1 MNVPLFAP
9 RRAQPVAGPGEPL
22 RSGARSAARTSP
34 AGVAAPAA
42 PRGHSYAR
50 DATALVL
57 LVSALYSALA
67 LASFRADPLRPEL
80 TGEDWVGPV
89 GAALAGASV
98 EAVGVIAW
106 FVPLELALLAMP
118 LLGAKRSIASL
129 FRLSGDIVVVVVLAA
144 LAHVAFPQA
153 VAFGAMPLGG
163 AVGELFGE
171 VLRALFSN
179 IGSYIIG
186 LTIVALILMGRATF
200 SFIELA
206 HRVEQLAIAIAA
218 RIAGWAR
225 ALFGAWAAA
234 RDLERRAAASEQ
246 ESPPIIAR
254 NSSPDAIIAALAD
267 DADDPPSDPGARSTP
282 VEPVAAEA
290 PTIDLWKGAPTSAAP
305 EEPAAAPKPRRG
317 RKAQAREPREAVIH
331 GGEPREAVIHGGEP
345 HEVVIH
351 GAEPRE
357 VVIHGGEA
365 HEVVT
370 HAAEPHEVVTHAAEP
385 REVVT
390 HAAEPREVVIRG
402 AEAREVVTHAA
413 EPEPEEAP
421 ESDAPRKVA
430 LRAAGP
436 REGAQRFVE
445 LTEEEEA
452 EREEAQRAAGPRE
465 RAQRA
470 AEPRERAQRAAGP
483 REGAQ
488 RAAEPSR
495 AARRRA
501 VPLAAPRDTA
511 ALEDSDESPFAGEAH
526 LVERVVQLDEDAAV
540 EPTALEAAD
549 DEGAAAFAEAEALD
563 VPTPSPILPV
573 RELPAREPEARG
585 AHRDLPAREPRE
597 PDARAT
603 HRDLPAREPREPDA
617 RAAHRDLPARE
628 PREPDARATHRE
640 PPAGGPERPQA
651 AAPRAP
657 TIVDTSRALVS
668 EKPAVVKVVPATG
681 EGFRLPTTDMLD
693 APAGGR
699 LQLDADQLKATAQL
713 LEKTLADYG
722 VNGKVEEIHPGPT
735 VTTFEVSPAAGTK
748 VSKVAG
754 LADDLALGLSRKVR
768 IVAPIPGKNRIGFEI
783 PNEHRLP
790 VNLRELVED
799 RRFVE
804 MKAPLPC
811 VLGRDIIGTPYF
823 ADLASMPHV
832 IVAGATGAGKSVGL
846 NVMLVSL
853 LFRKT
858 PEELRLLMIDP
869 KVVELAPFDRIPHL
883 LLPVVTDMK
892 QAANALKWAVDE
904 MERRYQLFANA
915 GTKNITTYNAW
926 VERVQR
932 GEARPPKPPAKVSAI
947 GADGLEVEVD
957 AAKDGSDAALPE
969 KIPFIVIVVDEFA
982 DLMMQQGKDVE
993 ASVARLA
1000 QKARAAGM
1008 HVILATQR
1016 PSVDVI
1022 TGMIKANFP
1031 TRIAFRVAQKV
1042 DSRTI
1047 LDEQGAE
1054 HLLGR
1059 GDMLI
1064 KMNGSNETRRVQCPF
1079 CSEEEVQ
1086 KITDFL
1092 RLQGE
1097 PVYDEAILRPRDEE
1111 GEEIDTSD
1119 AETDPMYD
1127 AAVRIVAD
1135 TRRCST
1141 SWLQRKLGV
1150 GYNRAAKLVEAMEK
1164 RGLVGPANGAKDR
1177 EVLIAPI

>member
-9 RRAQPVAGPGEPL
+9 RRAQPAAGPGEPL
-22 RSGARSAARTSP
+22 RSGARGAARTSP
-34 AGVAAPAA
+34 AGVAGPAA

-80 TGEDWVGPV
+80 SGEDWVGPV

-186 LTIVALILMGRATF
+186 LTVVALILMGRATF

-206 HRVEQLAIAIAA
+206 HRAEQLAIAIAA
-218 RIAGWAR
+218 RVAGWAR

-234 RDLERRAAASEQ
+234 RDLERRAAASAQ

-267 DADDPPSDPGARSTP
+267 DADEPPSEPGARSTP
-282 VEPVAAEA
+282 VEPAAAAA
-290 PTIDLWKGAPTSAAP
+290 PAIDLWKSASTSAAA

-317 RKAQAREPREAVIH
+317 RKAQAREPREAAPQAA
-331 GGEPREAVIHGGEP
+331 EPREAVIHGGEA
-345 HEVVIH
+345 HEAVIH
-351 GAEPRE
+351 GGEAHEA
-357 VVIHGGEA
+357 VIHGGEA

-370 HAAEPHEVVTHAAEP
+370 HGAEPRELVIHGGEAHEVVTHGAEP
-385 REVVT
+385 REVVV
-390 HAAEPREVVIRG
+390 HG
-402 AEAREVVTHAA
+402 A
-413 EPEPEEAP
+413 EPEPDEGAP
-421 ESDAPRKVA
+421 QSDAPRKAA
-430 LRAAGP
+430 LHGAGP
-436 REGAQRFVE
+436 RERAQRFVE
-445 LTEEEEA
+445 LSEEEGA
-452 EREEAQRAAGPRE
+452 EREEAQRAAETRE

-470 AEPRERAQRAAGP
+470 AETRERAQRAAET
-483 REGAQ
+483 R
-488 RAAEPSR
+488 R
-495 AARRRA
+495 AARLRA
-501 VPLAAPRDTA
+501 VPLAAPRDAA
-511 ALEDSDESPFAGEAH
+511 ALEDSDESPFAGEVH
-526 LVERVVQLDEDAAV
+526 LVERVVQLDEDEV
-540 EPTALEAAD
+540 EPATLDAAD
-549 DEGAAAFAEAEALD
+549 DESAAAFAEPEALD

-573 RELPAREPEARG
+573 RELPVREPEARG
-585 AHRDLPAREPRE
+585 A
-597 PDARAT
+597 

-628 PREPDARATHRE
+628 PREPDARAAHRE
-640 PPAGGPERPQA
+640 PAAGGPERPQA

-681 EGFRLPTTDMLD
+681 EGFRLPATDMLD

-722 VNGKVEEIHPGPT
+722 VSGKVEEIHPGPT

-1111 GEEIDTSD
+1111 GEEADTSD
-1119 AETDPMYD
+1119 AEADPMYD